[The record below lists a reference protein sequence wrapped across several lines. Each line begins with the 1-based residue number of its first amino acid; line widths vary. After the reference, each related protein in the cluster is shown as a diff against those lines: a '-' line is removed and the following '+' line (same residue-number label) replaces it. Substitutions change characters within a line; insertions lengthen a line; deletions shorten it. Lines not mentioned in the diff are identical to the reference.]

1 MQSTTTIAERFLKAE
16 EVANRLSCAKS
27 TIYRLAQTGR
37 IPSISIGR
45 TGVRFD
51 LAAVLEALRK
61 SR

>member
-1 MQSTTTIAERFLKAE
+1 MQSTTTTADRYLKAE
-16 EVANRLSCAKS
+16 EVANRLNCAKS

-37 IPSISIGR
+37 IPAISIGR

-51 LAAVLEALRK
+51 MNAVLEALRK

>member
-1 MQSTTTIAERFLKAE
+1 MQSTTTTAERFLKAE
-16 EVANRLSCAKS
+16 EVAHRLSCAKS

-51 LAAVLEALRK
+51 LMAVLEALKK